1 MRRTSA
7 NERAREC
14 APLAP
19 NELAATRIT
28 AALLTASF

>member
-14 APLAP
+14 AALAP
-19 NELAATRIT
+19 DELAAPHIT